1 VFAHISGG
9 NSMTALAAII
19 LVAAVSAVGIGTA
32 HAAGDVVHG
41 AVLYQRCQ
49 QCHSIQDNHAGP
61 RHKGVFGRVAGT
73 QPGYAYSDALRKS
86 GIVWNEDT
94 LDKWLTNPPGL
105 VPGVYML
112 FHLPNPKDRADVIE
126 FLKEKAK

>member
-1 VFAHISGG
+1 MFANISGR
-9 NSMTALAAII
+9 NFMKAF
-19 LVAAVSAVGIGTA
+19 VATVLSTTGSTVGIGNA
-32 HAAGDVVHG
+32 RAAGDPVRG

-73 QPGYAYSDALRKS
+73 QPGYDYSDALRKS
-86 GIVWNEDT
+86 GIVWNEHT
-94 LDKWLTNPPGL
+94 LDKWLTNPPGF
-105 VPGVYML
+105 VRGVNML